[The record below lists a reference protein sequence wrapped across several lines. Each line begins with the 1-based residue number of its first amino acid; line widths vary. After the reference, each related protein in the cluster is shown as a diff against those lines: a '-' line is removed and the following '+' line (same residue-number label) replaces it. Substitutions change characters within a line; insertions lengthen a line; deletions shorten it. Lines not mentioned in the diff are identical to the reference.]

1 MTQYADS
8 SSSARAAF
16 RGDDG
21 IASWRDVARTVLRH
35 CAPLLLAAAVLL
47 LAACTDTVNLQS
59 GLNDA
64 DANEIVSLLH
74 RSGIESR
81 KMPTKEGVSLTVD
94 ANDISAATEIMH
106 AAGLPRKNLS
116 DLGQIF
122 KKDGMISSPLE
133 ERIRYIYGLSTE
145 LESTLQQFDNVVE
158 ARVHVVLPERIAPGE
173 PIQPSSAAVFIK
185 YHLPFDEDAAVPQV
199 RNLVAASIPGLG
211 GEEGRSKVS
220 VVLTRTEARGV
231 TIEWEKVGPFFVQA
245 GTAGA
250 LSITLVLLVTVAIV
264 AVVAAVAIG
273 VLCRETLVA
282 KLRRLGSAFPSAA
295 KRKNTEPSM
304 NIDGTPP

>member
-1 MTQYADS
+1 MTQHADFLLPE
-8 SSSARAAF
+8 RIAF
-16 RGDDG
+16 SDDRG
-21 IASWRDVARTVLRH
+21 IATWRKAVSTLLRTSTL
-35 CAPLLLAAAVLL
+35 LLLAAAVTL
-47 LAACTDTVNLQS
+47 LAACSETVNLQS

-74 RSGIESR
+74 RSGIASR
-81 KMPTKEGVSLTVD
+81 KVSSKEGVALTVD
-94 ANDISAATEIMH
+94 ANDLSPATEIMH

-122 KKDGMISSPLE
+122 KKDSMISSPLE

-145 LESTLQQFDNVVE
+145 LENTLRQYDNVVE

-185 YHLPFDEDAAVPQV
+185 YRLPFDEDAAVPQV

-211 GEEGRSKVS
+211 GEDGRSKVS
-220 VVLTRTEARGV
+220 VVLTRTEARGAV
-231 TIEWEKVGPFFVQA
+231 MEWEKVGPFFVQA

-250 LSITLVLLVTVAIV
+250 LFITLALLVTVALCATAA
-264 AVVAAVAIG
+264 AVVIG
-273 VLCRETLVA
+273 VLCREALVG
-282 KLRRLGSAFPSAA
+282 KLKRLEVFLPGFA
-295 KRKNTEPSM
+295 KRKMGEPVL
-304 NIDGTPP
+304 NAKPTPP